1 MRLYIKDMG
10 LKGVWHEI
18 FNFRFFYESVSPEP
32 PSTPLGPFQI
42 FQKLAEIF
50 ANDIGD
56 KLLIGVNDTGDKFI
70 TSVLD
75 TSD

>member
-1 MRLYIKDMG
+1 
-10 LKGVWHEI
+10 
-18 FNFRFFYESVSPEP
+18 VSPEP

-56 KLLIGVNDTGDKFI
+56 KLFIGVNDTGDKFI
-70 TSVLD
+70 TGVFD